1 MSLALMVLLAVP
13 DQALLQKLG
22 ERALALE
29 HFNKASK
36 VTVDIVAEEL
46 DSDGKVT
53 KTTHTALRVGRDGAK
68 SERKLLTFVENGKDL
83 TAAKRAELEATPKK
97 ETQVRSPF
105 HPDERA
111 KYRFELLTPPAD
123 QPTLLRIGFQP
134 SGEKTSELY
143 VGDATVDPQTGDVLA
158 VSLRPSKNPPFV
170 QSLSIESKLDAV
182 TPAGRATS
190 SLTMSGVGGFLF
202 IKQRFRVLTKFT
214 DYEPL

>member
-13 DQALLQKLG
+13 EQALLQKLG
-22 ERALALE
+22 ERALQLE

-53 KTTHTALRVGRDGAK
+53 KTTHTALRVARDGAK

-83 TAAKRAELEATPKK
+83 TAAKRAELESAPKK

-111 KYRFELLTPPAD
+111 KYQFTVLAAD
-123 QPTLLRIGFQP
+123 QPASMRIGFEP

-143 VGDATVDPQTGDVLA
+143 VGEATVDPQTGDVLA
-158 VSLRPSKNPPFV
+158 VTLRPSKNPPFV

-190 SLTMSGVGGFLF
+190 SLTLSGVGGFLF
-202 IKQRFRVLTKFT
+202 IKQRFRVLTTFK

>member
-13 DQALLQKLG
+13 EQALLQKLG
-22 ERALALE
+22 ERALQLE

-36 VTVDIVAEEL
+36 VTVDILAEEL

-53 KTTHTALRVGRDGAK
+53 KTTHTALRVARDGSK

-83 TAAKRAELEATPKK
+83 TASKRADLEAPPKK

-111 KYRFELLTPPAD
+111 KYQFELL
-123 QPTLLRIGFQP
+123 PTDHPGQLRIGFQP

-143 VGDATVDPQTGDVLA
+143 VGEATVDPETGDVLA

-190 SLTMSGVGGFLF
+190 SLTMSGVGGLSL
-202 IKQRFRVLTKFT
+202 IHI
-214 DYEPL
+214 

>member
-13 DQALLQKLG
+13 EQALLQKLG

-53 KTTHTALRVGRDGAK
+53 KTTHTALRVARGGAK

-83 TAAKRAELEATPKK
+83 TAAKRAELESAPKK

-105 HPDERA
+105 HPEERA
-111 KYRFELLTPPAD
+111 KYRFTTLEAD
-123 QPTLLRIGFQP
+123 GPGPLRIGFEP
-134 SGEKTSELY
+134 SVEKTSELY
-143 VGDATVDPQTGDVLA
+143 VGEATVDPQTGDVLA

-170 QSLSIESKLDAV
+170 QSLSIDSKLDAV

-190 SLTMSGVGGFLF
+190 RLTLSGVGGFLF
-202 IKQRFRVLTKFT
+202 IKQRFRVVTTFT